1 MESVDWPR
9 RRTLTLALHFEKG
22 RKEESLY
29 YQFTLTNIR
38 YALYIHSAAVNSLPT
53 LLSTSLHRRRNKYC
67 AALQQHLRAR
77 VALHSPLGCCFH
89 SSSKLRTTGLT
100 RSASSKPRT
109 HSASPFSPT
118 RRATTQATPPRYH
131 GLHRRQRPAYASSR
145 RRCPGTCRRPSRKQA
160 KARTQRT
167 LLHRPCRAPVANSK
181 RHSGHCQRVR
191 AGKERTS
198 TAHTDTPTD
207 TTPSHPSSST
217 HLATLT

>member
-1 MESVDWPR
+1 MAEAQNLNFGSAFR
-9 RRTLTLALHFEKG
+9 G
-22 RKEESLY
+22 RKEGRIIIPLY
-29 YQFTLTNIR
+29 HQFTLTNICYTLPLR
-38 YALYIHSAAVNSLPT
+38 TAAVNSTAALLLT
-53 LLSTSLHRRRNKYC
+53 LLHRRQIKYC
-67 AALQQHLRAR
+67 AALQHLRAR

-191 AGKERTS
+191 AGKEPTS